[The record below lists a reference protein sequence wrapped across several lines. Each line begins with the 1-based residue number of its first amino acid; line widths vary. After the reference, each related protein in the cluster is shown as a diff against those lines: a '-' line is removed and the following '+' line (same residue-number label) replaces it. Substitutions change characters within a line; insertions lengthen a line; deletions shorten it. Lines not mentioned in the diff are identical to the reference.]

1 MSFVEWWNS
10 LGLASQILHCIAV
23 PATLVLLV
31 QTILM
36 LLGLDD
42 NADGLIDSDLS
53 DLELDDVTIGDDTD
67 VSDMA
72 GLESLHLLTVR
83 GIISFFV
90 IFGWVG
96 IVMLGANINLAI
108 SLGVATICGLAMMV
122 AIAYLFKLI
131 MKLKCNGVAD
141 NRNALGTAGK
151 VYLTIPPSRKGEGKV
166 NVMLQGAY
174 VERNAVT
181 DETDAIPTGSEIIVV
196 GVSGQTSLV
205 VKRK

>member
-31 QTILM
+31 QTIFM

-108 SLGVATICGLAMMV
+108 SI
-122 AIAYLFKLI
+122 F
-131 MKLKCNGVAD
+131 
-141 NRNALGTAGK
+141 
-151 VYLTIPPSRKGEGKV
+151 
-166 NVMLQGAY
+166 
-174 VERNAVT
+174 
-181 DETDAIPTGSEIIVV
+181 
-196 GVSGQTSLV
+196 
-205 VKRK
+205 